1 MEGKLKISF
10 IGDSHIAY
18 WPFESYFPKWECYNY
33 GVPGKGLDYV
43 EMFHK
48 DVSDSYVVVQLG
60 TNDIYNL
67 NTENMDVYVERYVK
81 AVGAISSRGT
91 YLFCIFPR
99 NDFMDGT
106 AVNCFIA
113 LLNGKIREKIKEE
126 TNVVYLDVFD
136 KLLLNDKLN
145 PDLTTTAHFAIQ
157 LSYPMSYLQHSLQA
171 RAGGLFVLVE
181 SVGVDVQRGGGQ
193 HRSSAAAW

>member
-1 MEGKLKISF
+1 MFGAFVEWLSQKTGEEVGMEGKLKISF

-145 PDLTTTAHFAIQ
+145 PDLTIDDLH
-157 LSYPMSYLQHSLQA
+157 LNG
-171 RAGGLFVLVE
+171 AGYRILVYTLRDLFLT
-181 SVGVDVQRGGGQ
+181 DR
-193 HRSSAAAW
+193 

>member
-67 NTENMDVYVERYVK
+67 TAGHLVPADFQ
-81 AVGAISSRGT
+81 
-91 YLFCIFPR
+91 LFI
-99 NDFMDGT
+99 
-106 AVNCFIA
+106 I
-113 LLNGKIREKIKEE
+113 
-126 TNVVYLDVFD
+126 
-136 KLLLNDKLN
+136 
-145 PDLTTTAHFAIQ
+145 
-157 LSYPMSYLQHSLQA
+157 
-171 RAGGLFVLVE
+171 
-181 SVGVDVQRGGGQ
+181 
-193 HRSSAAAW
+193 